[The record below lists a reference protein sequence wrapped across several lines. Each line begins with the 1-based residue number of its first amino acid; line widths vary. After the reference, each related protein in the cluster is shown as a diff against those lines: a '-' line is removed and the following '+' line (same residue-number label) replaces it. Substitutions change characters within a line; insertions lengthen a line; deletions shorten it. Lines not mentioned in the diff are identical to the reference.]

1 MTKCQ
6 FPTQIVTAECHGRIH
21 IYIYNSHQSLN
32 PWKNWRL
39 GHIQTPKMVHK
50 KQQHNPFIWFSRVQK
65 NLFDNIV
72 YIYINLSIYLS
83 IHLSTYLSIYLSIY
97 LGVYIYIYIACFLHV
112 CILHCIVY
120 IHEFHHFHWFFNA
133 VACFKKRNIVFS
145 VSRWFFL
152 SRFIVLFNVVYWF
165 SLFCSMFFNDL
176 HQFSLF

>member
-1 MTKCQ
+1 MNVLENKHDEMAIFQ
-6 FPTQIVTAECHGRIH
+6 HKLWPQNAMAEY

-72 YIYINLSIYLS
+72 YIYIHKSIYLPIYLSIYLS
-83 IHLSTYLSIYLSIY
+83 MYLSIYLSIF
-97 LGVYIYIYIACFLHV
+97 VYIYIACFLHV

-133 VACFKKRNIVFS
+133 VACLKKKHCFQC
-145 VSRWFFL
+145 F
-152 SRFIVLFNVVYWF
+152 
-165 SLFCSMFFNDL
+165 
-176 HQFSLF
+176 